1 MVYVVF
7 CASGDEHVIAGI
19 FDNKPAAKACAESF
33 TDRFAYAQEWPINT
47 PLRSFVSLSAP
58 R

>member
-7 CASGDEHVIAGI
+7 CASGYEYVIAGI

-33 TDRFAYAQEWPINT
+33 TDRFAYVQEWPMNK
-47 PLRSFVSLSAP
+47 PLRSLVSLSAP

>member
-7 CASGDEHVIAGI
+7 CASGDEYAIAGI
-19 FDNKPAAKACAESF
+19 FDNKSAAHACAESF
-33 TDRFAYAQEWPINT
+33 TDRFAYAQEWPMNK
-47 PLRSFVSLSAP
+47 PLRSLASLSAP